1 MDETEIKR
9 ELAKLSPA
17 QLREL
22 TKKGANLNLR
32 VREYDKDD
40 MTSQAKAEGV
50 TLSDYLVSL
59 HRDHMNRLNE
69 ED

>member
-9 ELAKLSPA
+9 ELARLSPA

-32 VREYDKDD
+32 VRQSDKES
-40 MTSQAKAEGV
+40 MSSQADTEGM
-50 TLSDYLVSL
+50 TLSDYLVNL
-59 HRDHMNRLNE
+59 HLDHMKQL

>member
-32 VREYDKDD
+32 VRQSDKDD
-40 MTSQAKAEGV
+40 MSNQAEAEGV
-50 TLSDYLVSL
+50 TLSDYVVNL
-59 HRDHMNRLNE
+59 HLDHMKQL